1 MLQIAVEDIS
11 SASIIDEVRDFVTGA
26 KLDADGQAKRKSQCE
41 GIMMG
46 VNQSMEKINANS
58 KWVAR
63 DAAALRAWAAKGN

>member
-1 MLQIAVEDIS
+1 MLQIAVEDITD
-11 SASIIDEVRDFVTGA
+11 ANIIDEVRDFVTGA
-26 KLDADGQAKRKSQCE
+26 KLDDAGKAQRKHECE

-63 DAAALRAWAAKGN
+63 DLAALKDWVGTGF